1 LYGPKLDRLGRGD
14 HGDRNNQLNRGNR
27 DGGGK
32 RGTHLDNCY
41 TNSDDESPNNDE
53 KTVVSGGQSSPENN
67 EAFRAK
73 TGKTLKR
80 DPLDVN

>member
-1 LYGPKLDRLGRGD
+1 MYGPKLDQSGRGD
-14 HGDRNNQLNRGNR
+14 RGDCNNQLNRSYG
-27 DGGGK
+27 DGGGE

-41 TNSDDESPNNDE
+41 TSSDDESPNDDE

-73 TGKTLKR
+73 MGKTLKR
-80 DPLDVN
+80 DPLNVN

>member
-1 LYGPKLDRLGRGD
+1 LGRGD
-14 HGDRNNQLNRGNR
+14 RGNRNNQLNRGDR

-32 RGTHLDNCY
+32 CGTHLDNCY
-41 TNSDDESPNNDE
+41 TSSNDESPNNGE
-53 KTVVSGGQSSPENN
+53 KTVVSGGQPSSPEND

-73 TGKTLKR
+73 MGKTLKR